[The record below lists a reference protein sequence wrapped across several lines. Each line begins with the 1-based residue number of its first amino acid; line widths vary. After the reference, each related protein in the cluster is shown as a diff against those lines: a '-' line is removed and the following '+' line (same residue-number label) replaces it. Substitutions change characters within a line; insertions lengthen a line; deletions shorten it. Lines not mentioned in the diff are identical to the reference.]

1 MTGDRAPEVSVSK
14 FPSPPFEFD
23 DGEQRSIE
31 VRPVEGDD
39 VDGLYEMYLEFD
51 PRDRAQG
58 VPPAREE
65 PLRDWLD
72 IVLEGINVAAW
83 HSGGAAGHA
92 TLIHDEDA
100 DAHEL
105 AIFVLQ
111 SYQGAGV
118 GSKLIQGAFS
128 EGYERGVREVWL
140 TVERWN
146 RSAIGLYRKTGL
158 QEVGGSGLEIEMA
171 AKLVE

>member
-1 MTGDRAPEVSVSK
+1 MTSEGPPEVSVSE
-14 FPSPPFEFD
+14 FPNPPFEFD
-23 DGEQRSIE
+23 DGDGRSIE
-31 VRPVEGDD
+31 VRPVGEEDF
-39 VDGLYEMYLEFD
+39 DGLYEMYLEFD

-65 PLRDWLD
+65 QMRDWLD
-72 IVLEGINVAAW
+72 TVLEGINVAAW
-83 HSGGAAGHA
+83 HGDEAAGHA
-92 TLIHDEDA
+92 TLIHDGRA

-118 GSKLIQGAFS
+118 GSELIRGAFA
-128 EGYERGVREVWL
+128 EGYERSVREVWL

-146 RSAIGLYRKTGL
+146 RSAIALYRKTGL
-158 QEVGGSGLEIEMA
+158 EEVGGGGLEIEMA
-171 AKLVE
+171 AELVE